1 MFEGYARDFGRV
13 VRIAVGTGCQMR
25 DNPEPASSTRPPMYT
40 LYYSPGTASMVA
52 HLALL
57 EIGAPHRLELVDFDT
72 NAQRDPDYLKLNP
85 QGRVPTL
92 IVDGKPVFESAALLM
107 LLAERHPEARLA
119 PAVGTPERAAWYQWI
134 VYMANTLMPTY
145 RLWFYPT
152 DAGATEH
159 PANVR
164 AVIQGRIEGAFDLL
178 DKHLSANGPYMLGEF
193 SGVDLLLT
201 MLMRWSRNM
210 PKPATEWPALKT
222 LADLVRVR
230 ASWKKLYEIEG
241 LTDW

>member
-1 MFEGYARDFGRV
+1 
-13 VRIAVGTGCQMR
+13 
-25 DNPEPASSTRPPMYT
+25 MYT
-40 LYYSPGTASMVA
+40 LYYSPGTASMVV

-57 EIGAPHRLELVDFDT
+57 EIGAPHRLELVDFNA
-72 NAQRDPDYLKLNP
+72 NAQRDPGYLKLNP

-107 LLAERHPEARLA
+107 LLVERHPEARLA
-119 PAVGTPERAAWYQWI
+119 PAVGTPARAAWYQWI
-134 VYMANTLMPTY
+134 VFMANTLMPAY
-145 RLWFYPT
+145 RLWFYPP
-152 DAGATEH
+152 DAAGTAEH

-164 AVIQGRIEGAFDLL
+164 AVIQARIESAFDLL
-178 DKHLSANGPYMLGEF
+178 DAHLSANGPYMLGEF

-210 PKPATEWPALKT
+210 PKPATEWASLKV
-222 LADLVRVR
+222 LADLVRAR
-230 ASWKKLYEIEG
+230 DSWKKLYEIEG